1 MSISNLLNFIFVYY
15 KKNILIFFSL
25 ILVILILSYQ
35 VTNYY
40 NKNKVFLNYSISNEL
55 SSIYIPEEYKNN
67 IIKILSDEFI
77 NLMKNKKLKFQK
89 INNNTVQIEKNF
101 DQAFLKSSE
110 IKSNILNSLNVNL
123 IRKEKILKK
132 LISIN
137 NKGDYRNEI
146 KEIFFLKEVI
156 QLEKFFKFKI
166 YYEKSF
172 KLNKLIF
179 ILICLFS
186 IIFVAPFIISNF
198 KKIIK

>member
-186 IIFVAPFIISNF
+186 IIFVVPFIISNF